1 MKVIEKDESDQDKIG
16 ELMKEIEVKKA
27 IENRGKKSDWE
38 IEDPLSNYVYT
49 SILAWSNLL
58 ITYLLPGEKIGLT

>member
-16 ELMKEIEVKKA
+16 ELMKEMKVKKA

-58 ITYLLPGEKIGLT
+58 RTYLYYQERKLD